1 MCHAETREGVS
12 SIANATFGTSRV
24 VARSRPSLI
33 CSRGSSLSMNLSIAF
48 ITSATSYFISSIYC
62 IDADSPRKAQVFSPH
77 LV

>member
-48 ITSATSYFISSIYC
+48 ITSATSYFISSIC
-62 IDADSPRKAQVFSPH
+62 IDADSPRKAQVLSPH
-77 LV
+77 FV